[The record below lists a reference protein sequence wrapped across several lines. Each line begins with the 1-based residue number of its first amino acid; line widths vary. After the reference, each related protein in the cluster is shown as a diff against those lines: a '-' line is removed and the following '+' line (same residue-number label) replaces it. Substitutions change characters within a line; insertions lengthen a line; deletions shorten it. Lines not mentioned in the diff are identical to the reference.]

1 MLVRVPVAQVPNLDV
16 VSDTA
21 PVTKVFFQNIT
32 GEDGKGMSRL
42 VKKTRE
48 RVKDF
53 RDKHLRR
60 KRQQALGDEAPED
73 PIEVGKPNASS
84 AIPRGIWPVSIRN
97 EDGAFETI
105 KHPGFDDGSVE
116 LSVPRFWAE
125 DPVAIHQNKL
135 MTRERALSIGTCITK
150 DSTGS
155 NNRGDKCPLN
165 ERTIFVASKSLSSC
179 AVQVSIRR
187 GLNRN
192 WSSSFGT
199 CSNTPFASAF
209 SRVVSRLAVQGHSP
223 IDFLRCEVPRT
234 VEGSGG

>member
-1 MLVRVPVAQVPNLDV
+1 MRVSVAQVPNLDV
-16 VSDTA
+16 ASDTTPA
-21 PVTKVFFQNIT
+21 TKVLFQNIT
-32 GEDGKGMSRL
+32 GEDGKGMRRL

-48 RVKDF
+48 RVRDF

-60 KRQQALGDEAPED
+60 RRQQAQGDERAEL
-73 PIEVGKPNASS
+73 NASS
-84 AIPRGIWPVSIRN
+84 LGEPKSGIPRGVWPVSIRN

-150 DSTGS
+150 DPSTGS

-165 ERTIFVASKSLSSC
+165 ERTIFVASKSLSFFTSQFSDRLEIKKILTH
-179 AVQVSIRR
+179 ALTTYSVLLIVAFIM
-187 GLNRN
+187 
-192 WSSSFGT
+192 
-199 CSNTPFASAF
+199 F
-209 SRVVSRLAVQGHSP
+209 SRVVS
-223 IDFLRCEVPRT
+223 
-234 VEGSGG
+234 